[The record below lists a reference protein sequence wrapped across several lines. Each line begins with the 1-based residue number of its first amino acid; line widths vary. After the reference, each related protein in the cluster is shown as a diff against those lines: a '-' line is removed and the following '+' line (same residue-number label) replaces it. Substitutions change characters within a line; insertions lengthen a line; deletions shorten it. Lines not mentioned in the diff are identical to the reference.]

1 MKTGNSLGIIAA
13 LLFAKAGV
21 AGPAGTPHYPAL
33 VTLVP
38 SDLGIE
44 YNSVTGQKLLRFSNL
59 TANLGEGP
67 LEVIPVNNASN
78 GTTDAYQVLYSHD
91 ADGNW
96 YPVATNHV
104 GTFVLHPAHNHW

>member
-21 AGPAGTPHYPAL
+21 AGPAGTPHYPDL

-44 YNSVTGQKLLRFSNL
+44 YNSGTGQNLLRFSNL

-67 LEVIPVNNASN
+67 LEVVVS
-78 GTTDAYQVLYSHD
+78 
-91 ADGNW
+91 
-96 YPVATNHV
+96 
-104 GTFVLHPAHNHW
+104 AHRPPPPPTSC